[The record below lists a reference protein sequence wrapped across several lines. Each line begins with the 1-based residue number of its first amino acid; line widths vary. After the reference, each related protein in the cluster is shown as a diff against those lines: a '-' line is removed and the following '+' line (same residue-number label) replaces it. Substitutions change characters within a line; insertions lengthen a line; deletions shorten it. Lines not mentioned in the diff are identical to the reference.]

1 MQTRA
6 GAGRGHG
13 YQPQFHW
20 EVAQAEEG
28 GGGRQK
34 RPPGTGL
41 HCPVRVNSSQWA
53 PPAGPNLS
61 GQKLGGRKI
70 LSICSPAFLSAE
82 VPPPGTDKTKSGQA
96 LMSHTAGKFLLHTC
110 MLEMTAEITLKT
122 GDTHNLLREVGY
134 SKVFFSTTHV
144 HVHVSPW
151 HNSKRG
157 EEGGYLVGGHRVSVL
172 WDPGLSRGPTQKRT
186 ALGGTLVSDR
196 D

>member
-20 EVAQAEEG
+20 EVAQAEG

-53 PPAGPNLS
+53 PPAGPNLF
-61 GQKLGGRKI
+61 GQKLGGRKV
-70 LSICSPAFLSAE
+70 LSIRPPAFLSAE

-96 LMSHTAGKFLLHTC
+96 LMSHTADKFLLHTC

-144 HVHVSPW
+144 PVHVSPW

-157 EEGGYLVGGHRVSVL
+157 EEGGTWWAATGSVSF
-172 WDPGLSRGPTQKRT
+172 
-186 ALGGTLVSDR
+186 GTEG
-196 D
+196 